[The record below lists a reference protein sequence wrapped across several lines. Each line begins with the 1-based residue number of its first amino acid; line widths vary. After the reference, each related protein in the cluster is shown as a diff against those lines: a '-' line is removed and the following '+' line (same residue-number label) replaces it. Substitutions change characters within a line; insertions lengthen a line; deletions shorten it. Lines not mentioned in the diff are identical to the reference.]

1 MAEKKQ
7 SGGSKKSSSSK
18 SSSRSGGSRSGSSRK
33 AKKQMQQMKKIV
45 GLIIGL
51 IAVILVGFFGVET
64 GLIGGSSALVPL
76 VDDPNAFS
84 MHVIDIGQGDA
95 ILLSKD
101 GKYALVDAGET
112 MSPSERESREAIFAY
127 LDSLGVKKLE
137 FMLLTHQDYDHIG
150 SALDVLKRYSVGTV
164 YDNGVEHTS
173 KTYENLMSY
182 IAENNIRYKVV
193 RDGDSVSS
201 PWNGVSFDVVS
212 PPQDLI
218 YAGKKPDINEN
229 SIVMK
234 VTYGKV
240 SYLLTGDAE
249 DKAEQYI
256 LSTGANIN
264 ADVLKAGHH
273 GSASSS
279 TMDFLK
285 KVTPDI
291 IVLAVGKDNE
301 YGHPHLE
308 ALQNFAKVTT
318 ADKVFRTDLD
328 GDVVVTTD
336 GTSYSVVTRKTPHD
350 SSKIFVSGKGVKV

>member
-1 MAEKKQ
+1 
-7 SGGSKKSSSSK
+7 
-18 SSSRSGGSRSGSSRK
+18 
-33 AKKQMQQMKKIV
+33 MKKIV
-45 GLIIGL
+45 SLIIGL
-51 IAVILVGFFGVET
+51 IVVLAVGFFGVES
-64 GLIGGSSALVPL
+64 GIIGGESSLVPL
-76 VDDPNAFS
+76 VEDEKAFS
-84 MHVIDIGQGDA
+84 MHAIDIGQGDA

-127 LDSLGVKKLE
+127 LDSLGVERLE

-150 SALDVLKRYSVGTV
+150 SALDVLKRYEVGVV

-173 KTYENLMSY
+173 KTYENLMEY
-182 IAENNIRYKVV
+182 LLENDVNYKVV

-201 PWNGVSFDVVS
+201 PWDGVSIEIVS

-218 YAGKKPDINEN
+218 YAGKKADVNEN

-234 VTYGKV
+234 ITYGSV

-249 DKAEQYI
+249 EKAEEYI

-273 GSASSS
+273 GSSSSS
-279 TMDFLK
+279 TMDFLY
-285 KVTPDI
+285 KVTPDV
-291 IVLAVGKDNE
+291 IVITAGADND
-301 YGHPHLE
+301 YGHPHIEPLE
-308 ALQNFAKVTT
+308 NFAKFTT
-318 ADKVFRTDLD
+318 PEKIFRTDID

-336 GTSYSVVTRKTPHD
+336 GTSYSVAVRNSPHD
-350 SSKIFVSGKGVKV
+350 ASKMLVSGNGVKVSA